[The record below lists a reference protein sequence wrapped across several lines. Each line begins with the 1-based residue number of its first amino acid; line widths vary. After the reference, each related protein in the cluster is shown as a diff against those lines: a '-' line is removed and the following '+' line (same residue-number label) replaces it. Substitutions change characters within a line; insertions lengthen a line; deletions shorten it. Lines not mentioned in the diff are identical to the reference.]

1 MQIVTRQQ
9 HCCPDSE
16 IQPSCRDWML
26 QNTFLVWSVK
36 PRKLTH
42 NLLHQ
47 PFAGVFKQHL
57 GYHKFVVPVWTH
69 LTSNICDIVNWNI
82 KTWTNPPVT
91 RSSQS
96 TYWTDQNYV
105 WSPQFARWLL
115 RTTRRCS
122 LSGSLVLRSCHF
134 FGDEAVNWNRV
145 ELQGHLCERLA
156 IRGGSTCLHRLK
168 GSTFE
173 KMQLDWLFAMIYIFE
188 CLAVVLNMLN
198 DQCHWVGRD
207 PELIHFFSS
216 RFFFPLL
223 FSAQPVAMGQ
233 PLDPLRGLSAHLNEV
248 VGVFFFRT
256 MIPPWEYG
264 VIILFF
270 LSCCFDLEHLAQVF
284 QVQDGKE
291 GSNDINCP

>member
-1 MQIVTRQQ
+1 MS
-9 HCCPDSE
+9 D
-16 IQPSCRDWML
+16 L
-26 QNTFLVWSVK
+26 
-36 PRKLTH
+36 H
-42 NLLHQ
+42 NLPGDFWDLQ
-47 PFAGVFKQHL
+47 GGVLFLAALSSGHAIFRRWSGQLEQSGIARSSLRTLGYPRRQHL
-57 GYHKFVVPVWTH
+57 FAQVKGVNIWKIAVGLTVRNDLHK
-69 LTSNICDIVNWNI
+69 L
-82 KTWTNPPVT
+82 
-91 RSSQS
+91 
-96 TYWTDQNYV
+96 
-105 WSPQFARWLL
+105 
-115 RTTRRCS
+115 
-122 LSGSLVLRSCHF
+122 
-134 FGDEAVNWNRV
+134 
-145 ELQGHLCERLA
+145 
-156 IRGGSTCLHRLK
+156 
-168 GSTFE
+168 
-173 KMQLDWLFAMIYIFE
+173 FE

-270 LSCCFDLEHLAQVF
+270 LSCCFDLEHLVAQVF

>member
-1 MQIVTRQQ
+1 MNE
-9 HCCPDSE
+9 S
-16 IQPSCRDWML
+16 SSYS
-26 QNTFLVWSVK
+26 F
-36 PRKLTH
+36 
-42 NLLHQ
+42 
-47 PFAGVFKQHL
+47 
-57 GYHKFVVPVWTH
+57 VPVH
-69 LTSNICDIVNWNI
+69 LLNWPKLCLISTICQVTSE
-82 KTWTNPPVT
+82 
-91 RSSQS
+91 
-96 TYWTDQNYV
+96 NYKEV
-105 WSPQFARWLL
+105 FSFWQPCPQ
-115 RTTRRCS
+115 
-122 LSGSLVLRSCHF
+122 VMPF